1 MTVYRSRNSESC
13 SFGLYSCEL
22 ILVARYNADQSS
34 AICLQR
40 CRPSK
45 SWGAT
50 WRSTG
55 NVASVLADGRRMGGA
70 CQGDPLTEQGYDII
84 GQKLLKQLPVF
95 GPIDADIDSRLRLTS
110 EKSCSHKT

>member
-1 MTVYRSRNSESC
+1 
-13 SFGLYSCEL
+13 
-22 ILVARYNADQSS
+22 
-34 AICLQR
+34 
-40 CRPSK
+40 
-45 SWGAT
+45 
-50 WRSTG
+50 
-55 NVASVLADGRRMGGA
+55 MGGA